1 MNEAVRRLPP
11 ATLGGR
17 LYAYA
22 RLAKLGVYQ
31 HWAPVLV
38 AWSLLE
44 PPLSARAWAVLGLF
58 LLSALLLA
66 AAGAALDDVQGA
78 RDGLD
83 EATYRPAEGLR
94 RIDRKPLLLGE
105 LTEDQAV
112 RFGRRLAVLGVVAG
126 VAAVAVAPHRPLW
139 LMLVFLVGGLAGVQ
153 YAYGLKLSYAG
164 GGEWLLG
171 ILTTGTVTIPVALI
185 TGVSDWT
192 TALTGMLIGWLF
204 VQVTLFSNTADAEP
218 DRAANRLTIAARLS
232 PRANKRY
239 IAAVFVA
246 GWALVAAGLSS
257 GELPPL
263 LGLTLIP
270 VWVLQLRQLWVG
282 LGREQWLHA
291 RALGW
296 RAFDLGLVAAIVANV
311 ADRAL

>member
-38 AWSLLE
+38 AWSLLA
-44 PPLSARAWAVLGLF
+44 PPLSGRAWAVLVSFG
-58 LLSALLLA
+58 LSALLLA

-83 EATYRPAEGLR
+83 EATYRPSEGLR

-112 RFGRRLAVLGVVAG
+112 RFGKRLAVLGVVAG
-126 VAAVAVAPHRPLW
+126 VVAVAVAPHRPLW

-171 ILTTGTVTIPVALI
+171 VLTTGTVTIPVALI

-192 TALTGMLIGWLF
+192 TALTGMLIGGLF

-218 DRAANRLTIAARLS
+218 DRAAGRMTIAARLS

-239 IAAVFVA
+239 VVAVFVA
-246 GWALVAAGLSS
+246 GWALVAAGLAT

-263 LGLTLIP
+263 LALTLVP

-282 LGREQWLHA
+282 VAREQWLHA

-311 ADRAL
+311 ADRSL